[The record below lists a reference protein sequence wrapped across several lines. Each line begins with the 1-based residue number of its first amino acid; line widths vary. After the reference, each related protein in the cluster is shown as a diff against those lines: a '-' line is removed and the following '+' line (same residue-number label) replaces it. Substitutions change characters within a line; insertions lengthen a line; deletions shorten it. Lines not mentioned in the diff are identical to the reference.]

1 MFLWYLGIKYVK
13 GALLVITS
21 TLSNTVCCSSKWSQ
35 IKKQCLQ
42 KIGSPSVL
50 LTESACALFNW
61 IGVYNC
67 IFFRYCKPL
76 EKRKIRSLVWLN
88 TRRIVFLWYDRFCS
102 EFDASRFILITKHN
116 LIIPYCFFY
125 FHFWKNF
132 CACPIVFFKTFLMK
146 FKIRISQLT
155 SNFFS
160 SNET

>member
-1 MFLWYLGIKYVK
+1 M
-13 GALLVITS
+13 ITS
-21 TLSNTVCCSSKWSQ
+21 TSSNTVCCSSKWSQ

-88 TRRIVFLWYDRFCS
+88 TRRIVFVWYDRFCS
-102 EFDASRFILITKHN
+102 EFDASRFILIAKHN
-116 LIIPYCFFY
+116 LISPYCFFY

-132 CACPIVFFKTFLMK
+132 CACPIFFFKTFLMK